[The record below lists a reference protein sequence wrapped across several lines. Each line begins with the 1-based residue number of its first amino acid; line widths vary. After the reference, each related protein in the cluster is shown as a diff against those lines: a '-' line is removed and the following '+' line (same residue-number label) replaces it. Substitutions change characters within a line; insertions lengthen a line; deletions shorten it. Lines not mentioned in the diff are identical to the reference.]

1 MVISFHVF
9 TWKGAIDHIGINNAS
24 TTFSFWLPKEFQLNH
39 VVFWIVPF
47 SFLEKTG
54 LGLVKLL
61 MHTKKE
67 QAHRIHR
74 KVNDFRWANWCALC
88 RSHARC
94 SISCISYFVSCVLI
108 LVHHDFLWAHVPYL
122 FFSPVPAWRI
132 VTLMAPLRAKRERY
146 SPELGTA
153 TGAANRQP
161 QMIGSEVL
169 YSMMVSRCAAIGI
182 TKS

>member
-122 FFSPVPAWRI
+122 FFHQFLHGELSRWWRRYVLSANGTHRSWGQPRVLQTGNHRWLAARCCI
-132 VTLMAPLRAKRERY
+132 VWWLVD
-146 SPELGTA
+146 
-153 TGAANRQP
+153 
-161 QMIGSEVL
+161 VL
-169 YSMMVSRCAAIGI
+169 QSA
-182 TKS
+182 